1 MNRQPQLELV
11 PAVALWSDQS
21 VDIPPVCLAPE
32 GIHHQGP
39 EEREMGVLWPRI
51 SGTATGTPRYA
62 DVNPFQQRKA
72 MAELRC
78 QIGMGPATRSSL
90 GVLWLL
96 PVPAGTEDDP
106 ARDWEAGEN
115 VIEPPTC
122 LFHARDATVRCPEL
136 RHGHEAVWAGVTEL
150 VGVAGVYYPPDRPQ
164 PVERTLALG
173 DPNLA
178 FMVATALVRY
188 LGAITPVDLNDSRL
202 FTDAVPC
209 NAPSGDAAAVRCPS
223 RPSLSPC
230 SDSLLD
236 LT

>member
-1 MNRQPQLELV
+1 
-11 PAVALWSDQS
+11 
-21 VDIPPVCLAPE
+21 
-32 GIHHQGP
+32 
-39 EEREMGVLWPRI
+39 MGVLWPRI

-96 PVPAGTEDDP
+96 SVPEGTEDDP

-122 LFHARDATVRCPEL
+122 LFHARASAARCPEL
-136 RHGHEAVWAGVTEL
+136 RRKHEAVWAGHAEL

-164 PVERTLALG
+164 PVERTLALD
-173 DPNLA
+173 DPDLA
-178 FMVATALVRY
+178 SMVATALIRY
-188 LGAITPVDLNDSRL
+188 LNAVTPVDLSDPRL
-202 FTDAVPC
+202 DAHAVPC
-209 NAPSGDAAAVRCPS
+209 NVQPGNAPTDDCPA
-223 RPSLSPC
+223 RPSPSLFPASP
-230 SDSLLD
+230 LD
-236 LT
+236 VK